1 MKNTVIRIAFL
12 FLAITSLQLN
22 AWSSTPPNRIFQM
35 YELDK
40 APRFEEGSMSLGT
53 FLTVELEYPM
63 EAREEAI
70 EGKVLIEFIIAAD
83 GQIQEPTI
91 IKGIGY
97 GCDAEVLRV
106 FEQMSSWKPGIKE
119 NRAVATRV
127 VLPITFSLE
136 E

>member
-1 MKNTVIRIAFL
+1 MKNTVIRIAFV
-12 FLAITSLQLN
+12 FLAITSLPFN
-22 AWSSTPPNRIFQM
+22 VWSSTPPNRIFQM

-40 APRFEEGSMSLGT
+40 APSFEAGSMSLGT
-53 FLTVELEYPM
+53 FLALELEYPM

-83 GQIQEPTI
+83 GQIQAPTI
-91 IKGIGY
+91 VKGIGY
-97 GCDAEVLRV
+97 GCDTEVLRV
-106 FEQMSSWKPGIKE
+106 FEEMSSWKPGIKE

>member
-1 MKNTVIRIAFL
+1 MRNTVIRIAFL
-12 FLAITSLQLN
+12 FLAITSLQPN

-40 APRFEEGSMSLGT
+40 APSFEEGSMSLGT
-53 FLTVELEYPM
+53 FLALELQYPM

-70 EGKVLIEFIIAAD
+70 EGKVLIQFIIAAD

-91 IKGIGY
+91 ISGIGY

-106 FEQMSSWKPGIKE
+106 FEEMSSWKPGIKE
-119 NRAVATRV
+119 NRAVATRML
-127 VLPITFSLE
+127 LPITFSLE